1 MSVLWEFWGSR
12 RMLLGIMAMAG
23 KWKFYHQQIP
33 SGKQKAIEND
43 HRNSG
48 FTHFHSMVNL
58 SIVFCKRLPGRVEI
72 LWGSLGVCFRFF
84 FGEFHGNSRTK

>member
-12 RMLLGIMAMAG
+12 RMLLGTMAMAG
-23 KWKFYHQQIP
+23 KWRFYHQQIP

-43 HRNSG
+43 HKHSG

-72 LWGSLGVCFRFF
+72 LCGSLGMFF
-84 FGEFHGNSRTK
+84 GFFWGEFHGNSRTK